1 MSGSSGGSDEGGQ
14 DKTEEATPR
23 RIEKAREEGQIALSR
38 EVVGF
43 VALGFALIGMTL
55 GLPPLGAELMRGMRG
70 VLENAHQLQTGLVV
84 TEMIR
89 LGILAVLPVMALGII
104 GAIAGTMLQSRGLIA
119 GTGLKPQ
126 FSKINPASGIKRL
139 LGVEGGI
146 EFLRT
151 LIKLGVVCVA
161 LWWAL
166 GDPRELRSALSL
178 GPDDLLR
185 LMVRSAMNLFIAAMI
200 AFAAIAV
207 LDYLV
212 VRFRHLHK
220 LRMTRQEVREEV
232 KESEGDPMIK
242 GRIKSIRMARAR
254 RRMMAAV
261 PKAAVVITNPTHYA
275 VALAYDENSQA
286 APKVVAKGTE
296 AVAARIRALAEESN
310 VPLVSNP
317 PLARALF
324 KLELDTEIPAEHYQ
338 AVAEIIAY
346 VWRLRGRAG
355 AAA

>member
-1 MSGSSGGSDEGGQ
+1 MSGSSGGNEEGGQ

-43 VALGFALIGMTL
+43 VALGFALVGMTL

-70 VLENAHQLQTGLVV
+70 VLENAHQLQVGMVG
-84 TEMIR
+84 TEMMR
-89 LGILAVLPVMALGII
+89 LGLLAVLPVLALAVI
-104 GAIAGTMLQSRGLIA
+104 GAIAGTMLQSRGLVSA
-119 GTGLKPQ
+119 KGLKPQ
-126 FSKINPASGIKRL
+126 FSRINPASGIKRL

-151 LIKLGVVCVA
+151 LIKLGVVCAA
-161 LWWAL
+161 LWWAI
-166 GDPRELRSALSL
+166 GDFSDLRTVLSL
-178 GPDDLLR
+178 RPDDLMR

-200 AFAAIAV
+200 AFAGIAV

-261 PKAAVVITNPTHYA
+261 PKAAVVITSRTHYA
-275 VALAYDENSQA
+275 VELAYDENSQA
-286 APKVVAKGTE
+286 AAKVV
-296 AVAARIRALAEESN
+296 
-310 VPLVSNP
+310 
-317 PLARALF
+317 
-324 KLELDTEIPAEHYQ
+324 
-338 AVAEIIAY
+338 
-346 VWRLRGRAG
+346 
-355 AAA
+355 

>member
-1 MSGSSGGSDEGGQ
+1 
-14 DKTEEATPR
+14 
-23 RIEKAREEGQIALSR
+23 
-38 EVVGF
+38 
-43 VALGFALIGMTL
+43 
-55 GLPPLGAELMRGMRG
+55 
-70 VLENAHQLQTGLVV
+70 
-84 TEMIR
+84 
-89 LGILAVLPVMALGII
+89 
-104 GAIAGTMLQSRGLIA
+104 
-119 GTGLKPQ
+119 
-126 FSKINPASGIKRL
+126 L
-139 LGVEGGI
+139 LGPEGGI

-151 LIKLGVVCVA
+151 LIKLGVVGAA

-166 GDPRELRSALSL
+166 GDPQELRAALSL
-178 GPDDLLR
+178 GPGDLLR
-185 LMVRSAMNLFIAAMI
+185 MMVSASMDLFIAAMI
-200 AFAAIAV
+200 AFAGIAV

-220 LRMTRQEVREEV
+220 LRMTRQELREEV
-232 KESEGDPMIK
+232 KESDGDPMIK
-242 GRIKSIRMARAR
+242 GRIRSLRMARAR

-286 APKVVAKGTE
+286 APKVVAKGAE

>member
-1 MSGSSGGSDEGGQ
+1 MSGSGGEENGQ

-23 RIEKAREEGQIALSR
+23 RIQKAREEGQIALSR

-43 VALGFALIGMTL
+43 VALGFGLLGLMF
-55 GLPPLGAELMRGMRG
+55 GLPPLGNELMRGMRG
-70 VLENAHQLQTGLVV
+70 ILENGHQLQVGLVA

-89 LGILAVLPVMALGII
+89 LGLLAALPVLVLAMI
-104 GAIAGTMLQSRGLIA
+104 GAIAGTMLQSRGLVSA
-119 GTGLKPQ
+119 KSLRPQ
-126 FSKINPASGIKRL
+126 FSRINPGSGIKRL
-139 LGVEGGI
+139 VGPEGGI
-146 EFLRT
+146 ELIRT
-151 LIKLGVVCVA
+151 LIKLSVVCAA

-166 GDPRELRSALSL
+166 GDPRELRASLSL
-178 GPDDLLR
+178 GPGDLLK
-185 LMVRSAMNLFIAAMI
+185 LMVRAAMDLFIAAMI

-212 VRFRHLHK
+212 VRFRHLHR
-220 LRMTRQEVREEV
+220 LRMTRQELRDEV
-232 KESEGDPMIK
+232 KESEGDPIIK
-242 GRIKSIRMARAR
+242 GRIRNIRLARAR

-275 VALAYDENSQA
+275 IALAYDENSQA
-286 APKVVAKGTE
+286 APKIVAKGTE
-296 AVAARIRALAEESN
+296 AVAARIRAVAEEAG

-324 KLELDTEIPAEHYQ
+324 KLELETEIPAEHYQ

-346 VWRLRGRAG
+346 VWWLRGRTG

>member
-1 MSGSSGGSDEGGQ
+1 MSGSGGADEGGQ

-23 RIEKAREEGQIALSR
+23 RIQKAREEGQIAMSR
-38 EVVGF
+38 EVVSF
-43 VALGFALIGMTL
+43 VALGFGLIGLMF
-55 GLPPLGAELMRGMRG
+55 GLPPLGYELMRGMRG
-70 VLENAHQLQTGLVV
+70 VLENGHQLQIGLVA

-89 LGILAVLPVMALGII
+89 LGLLAVLPVMAMAMI
-104 GAIAGTMLQSRGLIA
+104 GAIAGTMLQSRGLVSA
-119 GTGLKPQ
+119 KGLKPQ
-126 FSKINPASGIKRL
+126 FSRINPASGIKRL
-139 LGVEGGI
+139 IGAEGGI

-151 LIKLGVVCVA
+151 LIKLGVVCAA

-166 GDPRELRSALSL
+166 GDPRELRASLSL
-178 GPDDLLR
+178 GPGDLLR
-185 LMVRSAMNLFIAAMI
+185 LMVRAAMDLFIAAMI
-200 AFAAIAV
+200 AFAAIAM

-212 VRFRHLHK
+212 VRFRHLHR
-220 LRMTRQEVREEV
+220 LRMTRQELREEV
-232 KESEGDPMIK
+232 KESEGDPIIK
-242 GRIKSIRMARAR
+242 GRIRNLRLSRAR

-286 APKVVAKGTE
+286 APKVVAKGAE

-324 KLELDTEIPAEHYQ
+324 KLELETEIPAEHYQ

>member
-1 MSGSSGGSDEGGQ
+1 MSGSGGDDEGGQ

-23 RIEKAREEGQIALSR
+23 RIQKAREEGQIVMSR

-43 VALGFALIGMTL
+43 VTLGAGML
-55 GLPPLGAELMRGMRG
+55 AIFFGLPPLGHELMLGMRG
-70 VLENAHQLQTGLVV
+70 VLENGHQLQTSLVA
-84 TEMIR
+84 TEMLR
-89 LGILAVLPVMALGII
+89 LGLLAALPVMAMGMV
-104 GAIAGTMLQSRGLIA
+104 GAIAAVMLQSGGLVSA
-119 GTGLKPQ
+119 KGLKPQ
-126 FSKINPASGIKRL
+126 FSRINPASGIKRL
-139 LGVEGGI
+139 LGPDGVI

-151 LIKLGVVCVA
+151 LIKLGVVGAA

-166 GDPRELRSALSL
+166 GDPRELRVALSL
-178 GPDDLLR
+178 GPGDLLR
-185 LMVRSAMNLFIAAMI
+185 LMVRAAMDLFIATLV
-200 AFAAIAV
+200 AFAGIAV

-220 LRMTRQEVREEV
+220 LRMTRQEVREVV
-232 KESEGDPMIK
+232 KESEGDPIIK
-242 GRIKSIRMARAR
+242 GRIRSLRMARAR

-296 AVAARIRALAEESN
+296 AVAARIRALAEEAN

-324 KLELDTEIPAEHYQ
+324 TLELDTEIPAEHYQ

-346 VWRLRGRAG
+346 VWRLRGRSG

>member
-1 MSGSSGGSDEGGQ
+1 MSGSGGGGEESGQ
-14 DKTEEATPR
+14 DKTEEATAR
-23 RIEKAREEGQIALSR
+23 RIEKAREEGQIVMSR

-43 VALGFALIGMTL
+43 VALGAALVGMMF
-55 GLPPLGAELMRGMRG
+55 GLPPLGYELMRGMRG
-70 VLENAHQLQTGLVV
+70 VLENGHQLQVGLVA
-84 TEMIR
+84 TEMMR
-89 LGILAVLPVMALGII
+89 LGLLAVLPVMVMAMI
-104 GAIAGTMLQSRGLIA
+104 GAIAGAMLQSRGLVSA
-119 GTGLKPQ
+119 KGLKPQ
-126 FSKINPASGIKRL
+126 FSRLNPASGIKRL
-139 LGVEGGI
+139 LGPEGGI

-151 LIKLGVVCVA
+151 LIKLGVVGAA

-166 GDPRELRSALSL
+166 GDPRELRAALSL
-178 GPDDLLR
+178 GPGDLLR
-185 LMVRSAMNLFIAAMI
+185 LMVSASMNLFIAAMI
-200 AFAAIAV
+200 AFAGIAV

-220 LRMTRQEVREEV
+220 LRMTRQELREEV

-242 GRIKSIRMARAR
+242 GRIRSLRMARAR

-275 VALAYDENSQA
+275 IALAYDENSQA
-286 APKVVAKGTE
+286 APKVVAKGAE

>member
-1 MSGSSGGSDEGGQ
+1 MMVS
-14 DKTEEATPR
+14 
-23 RIEKAREEGQIALSR
+23 
-38 EVVGF
+38 
-43 VALGFALIGMTL
+43 
-55 GLPPLGAELMRGMRG
+55 
-70 VLENAHQLQTGLVV
+70 
-84 TEMIR
+84 
-89 LGILAVLPVMALGII
+89 
-104 GAIAGTMLQSRGLIA
+104 
-119 GTGLKPQ
+119 
-126 FSKINPASGIKRL
+126 AS
-139 LGVEGGI
+139 
-146 EFLRT
+146 
-151 LIKLGVVCVA
+151 
-161 LWWAL
+161 
-166 GDPRELRSALSL
+166 
-178 GPDDLLR
+178 
-185 LMVRSAMNLFIAAMI
+185 MNLFIAAMI
-200 AFAAIAV
+200 AFAGIAV

-220 LRMTRQEVREEV
+220 LRMTRQELREEV

-242 GRIKSIRMARAR
+242 GRIRSLRMVRAR

-261 PKAAVVITNPTHYA
+261 PKAAVVITNPTHFA

-286 APKVVAKGTE
+286 APKVVAKGAE

>member
-1 MSGSSGGSDEGGQ
+1 
-14 DKTEEATPR
+14 
-23 RIEKAREEGQIALSR
+23 
-38 EVVGF
+38 
-43 VALGFALIGMTL
+43 LIGMTL
-55 GLPPLGAELMRGMRG
+55 GLPPLIYELMRGMRG
-70 VLENAHQLQTGLVV
+70 VMENSHQLQIGLVA
-84 TEMIR
+84 TEMMRMALI
-89 LGILAVLPVMALGII
+89 AVLPVMGLALL
-104 GAIAGTMLQSRGLIA
+104 GAIAGTMLQSRGLVSA
-119 GTGLKPQ
+119 KSLKPQ
-126 FSKINPASGIKRL
+126 FSRISPVSGIKRL
-139 LGVEGGI
+139 LGPEGGI

-151 LIKLGVVCVA
+151 LIKLGVVGGA
-161 LWWAL
+161 LWWAI
-166 GDPRELRSALSL
+166 GDPNDLRAVLSL
-178 GPDDLLR
+178 GPGDLLH
-185 LMVRSAMNLFIAAMI
+185 LMMRATMSLFIAAMV

-207 LDYLV
+207 LDYQV

-232 KESEGDPMIK
+232 KESEGDPIIK
-242 GRIKSIRMARAR
+242 GRIRSLRMARAR

-296 AVAARIRALAEESN
+296 AVAARIRALAEEAN

>member
-1 MSGSSGGSDEGGQ
+1 MSGTGGGEEGGQ
-14 DKTEEATPR
+14 DKTEEATAR
-23 RIEKAREEGQIALSR
+23 RIQKAREEGQIVMSR

-43 VALGFALIGMTL
+43 VVLGAAMIGMVF
-55 GLPPLGAELMRGMRG
+55 GLPPLGHELMRGMRG
-70 VLENAHQLQTGLVV
+70 VLENAHQLQTGLVA
-84 TEMIR
+84 TEMLR
-89 LGILAVLPVMALGII
+89 LGLLAVLPVSLLGMV
-104 GAIAGTMLQSRGLIA
+104 GAISGTMLQSRGLVSA
-119 GTGLKPQ
+119 KGLKPQ
-126 FSKINPASGIKRL
+126 FSRINPGSGIKRL
-139 LGVEGGI
+139 IGPEGAI

-151 LIKLGVVCVA
+151 LIKLTVVGAA

-166 GDPRELRSALSL
+166 GDPRELRAALSL
-178 GPDDLLR
+178 GPGDLLR
-185 LMVRSAMNLFIAAMI
+185 MMVR
-200 AFAAIAV
+200 AV

-212 VRFRHLHK
+212 VRFRHLHR
-220 LRMTRQEVREEV
+220 LRMTRQELREEM
-232 KESEGDPMIK
+232 KETDGDPIIK
-242 GRIKSIRMARAR
+242 GRIRNLRMARAR

-261 PKAAVVITNPTHYA
+261 PKAAVVLTNPTHYA

-286 APKVVAKGTE
+286 APKIVAKGAE
-296 AVAARIRALAEESN
+296 AVAARIRALAEESG

-346 VWRLRGRAG
+346 VWRLRGRTG

>member
-1 MSGSSGGSDEGGQ
+1 MFG
-14 DKTEEATPR
+14 
-23 RIEKAREEGQIALSR
+23 
-38 EVVGF
+38 
-43 VALGFALIGMTL
+43 LIGLTF
-55 GLPPLGAELMRGMRG
+55 GLPPLGYELMRGMRG
-70 VLENAHQLQTGLVV
+70 VFENGHQLQASLVA
-84 TEMIR
+84 TEMMR
-89 LGILAVLPVMALGII
+89 LGLLAALPVLALAMI
-104 GAIAGTMLQSRGLIA
+104 GAIAGTMLQSRGLVSA
-119 GTGLKPQ
+119 KGLKPQ
-126 FSKINPASGIKRL
+126 FSRINPASGIKRL
-139 LGVEGGI
+139 IGAEGGI
-146 EFLRT
+146 ELVRT
-151 LIKLGVVCVA
+151 LIKLTVVGLS

-166 GDPRELRSALSL
+166 GDPRELRASLSL
-178 GPDDLLR
+178 GPGDILH
-185 LMVRSAMNLFIAAMI
+185 LMVRAAKDLVIAAMI
-200 AFAAIAV
+200 AFAAIAL

-220 LRMTRQEVREEV
+220 LRMTRQEVRDEV
-232 KESEGDPMIK
+232 KESEGDPIIK
-242 GRIKSIRMARAR
+242 GRIRNLRMARAR

-261 PKAAVVITNPTHYA
+261 PQAAVVITNPTHYA

-286 APKVVAKGTE
+286 APKVVAKGAD

-324 KLELDTEIPAEHYQ
+324 KLELETEIPAEHYQ

>member
-1 MSGSSGGSDEGGQ
+1 MSGSSGGNEEGGQ

-23 RIEKAREEGQIALSR
+23 RIEKAREEGQIAISR

-43 VALGFALIGMTL
+43 LALGFALIGMAL
-55 GLPPLGAELMRGMRG
+55 GLPPLGHELMRGMRG
-70 VLENAHQLQTGLVV
+70 VLENGHQLQIGLVAI
-84 TEMIR
+84 EMMR
-89 LGILAVLPVMALGII
+89 LGMLAVLPVMAMGIL
-104 GAIAGTMLQSRGLIA
+104 GAIAGTMLQSRGLISA
-119 GTGLKPQ
+119 TGLKPR
-126 FSKINPASGIKRL
+126 FSKLNPASGIKRL
-139 LGVEGGI
+139 IGVEGGI

-151 LIKLGVVCVA
+151 LIKLGVVCAA

-166 GDPRELRSALSL
+166 GDPLELRSALSL
-178 GPDDLLR
+178 GPADLLR
-185 LMVRSAMNLFIAAMI
+185 LMVRTAMSLFIAAMI
-200 AFAAIAV
+200 AFAGIAV

-275 VALAYDENSQA
+275 VALAYDENAQA

-324 KLELDTEIPAEHYQ
+324 KLELETEIPAEHYQ

>member
-1 MSGSSGGSDEGGQ
+1 MSGSGEESGQ

-23 RIEKAREEGQIALSR
+23 RLEKAREEGQIAISR

-43 VALGFALIGMTL
+43 VALGFGLIGIMF
-55 GLPPLGAELMRGMRG
+55 GLPPLGTELMRGMRG
-70 VLENAHQLQTGLVV
+70 VLENGHQLQVGLVA
-84 TEMIR
+84 TEMMR
-89 LGILAVLPVMALGII
+89 LGLLAVLPITAMGMI
-104 GAIAGTMLQSRGLIA
+104 GAIAGTMLQSRGLVSA
-119 GTGLKPQ
+119 KGLKPQ
-126 FSKINPASGIKRL
+126 FSRLNPGSGIKRL
-139 LGVEGGI
+139 LGPDGAI

-151 LIKLGVVCVA
+151 LIKLGVVCAA

-166 GDPRELRSALSL
+166 GDPRELRAALSL
-178 GPDDLLR
+178 GPHDLLR
-185 LMVRSAMNLFIAAMI
+185 MMVRSSMDLFIAALI
-200 AFAAIAV
+200 AFAGIAV

-220 LRMTRQEVREEV
+220 LRMTRQELRDEV

-242 GRIKSIRMARAR
+242 GRIRSLRMARAR

-275 VALAYDENSQA
+275 VALAYDENAQA

-296 AVAARIRALAEESN
+296 AVAARIRALAEDSG
-310 VPLVSNP
+310 VPLVANP

-324 KLELDTEIPAEHYQ
+324 KLELETEIPAEHYQ

>member
-1 MSGSSGGSDEGGQ
+1 MSGSGEESGQ

-23 RIEKAREEGQIALSR
+23 RLEKAREEGQIAISR

-43 VALGFALIGMTL
+43 VALGFGLIGIMF
-55 GLPPLGAELMRGMRG
+55 GLPPLGTELMRGMRG
-70 VLENAHQLQTGLVV
+70 VLENGHQLQVGLVA
-84 TEMIR
+84 TEMMR
-89 LGILAVLPVMALGII
+89 LGLLAVLPITAMGMI
-104 GAIAGTMLQSRGLIA
+104 GAIAGTMLQSRGLVSA
-119 GTGLKPQ
+119 KGLKPQ
-126 FSKINPASGIKRL
+126 FSRLNPGSGIKRL
-139 LGVEGGI
+139 LGPDGAI

-151 LIKLGVVCVA
+151 LIKLGVVCAA

-166 GDPRELRSALSL
+166 GDPRELRAALSL
-178 GPDDLLR
+178 GPHDLLR
-185 LMVRSAMNLFIAAMI
+185 MMVRSSLDLFIAALI
-200 AFAAIAV
+200 AFAGIAV

-220 LRMTRQEVREEV
+220 LRMTRQELRDEV
-232 KESEGDPMIK
+232 KESDGDPMIK
-242 GRIKSIRMARAR
+242 GRIRSLRMARAR

-275 VALAYDENSQA
+275 VALAYDENAQA

-296 AVAARIRALAEESN
+296 AVAARIRALAEDSG
-310 VPLVSNP
+310 VPLVANP

-324 KLELDTEIPAEHYQ
+324 KLELETEIPAEHYQ

>member
-1 MSGSSGGSDEGGQ
+1 MSGSGGGEENGQ
-14 DKTEEATPR
+14 DKTEDATPR
-23 RIEKAREEGQIALSR
+23 RIEKAREEGQIAISR

-70 VLENAHQLQTGLVV
+70 VLENGHQLQVGLVG

-89 LGILAVLPVMALGII
+89 LGLLALLPVLALAMI
-104 GAIAGTMLQSRGLIA
+104 GAIAGTMLQSRGLVSA
-119 GTGLKPQ
+119 KGLKPQ
-126 FSKINPASGIKRL
+126 FSRLSPASGIKRL
-139 LGVEGGI
+139 LGAEGGI

-151 LIKLGVVCVA
+151 LIKLGVIGAA

-166 GDPRELRSALSL
+166 GDPQALRNALTL
-178 GPDDLLR
+178 GPGDLLH
-185 LMVRSAMNLFIAAMI
+185 LMISASMNLFIAALI
-200 AFAAIAV
+200 AFAGIAV

-220 LRMTRQEVREEV
+220 LRMTRQELREEV

-242 GRIKSIRMARAR
+242 GRIKNLRMARAR

-296 AVAARIRALAEESN
+296 AVAARIRALAEDSG

-324 KLELDTEIPAEHYQ
+324 KLELETEIPAEHYQ

>member
-1 MSGSSGGSDEGGQ
+1 MSGSGGADEGGQ
-14 DKTEEATPR
+14 DKTEDATPR
-23 RIEKAREEGQIALSR
+23 RIQKAREEGQIAMSR
-38 EVVGF
+38 EVVSF
-43 VALGFALIGMTL
+43 VALGFGLIGLMF
-55 GLPPLGAELMRGMRG
+55 GLPPLGYELMRGMRG
-70 VLENAHQLQTGLVV
+70 VLENGHQLQVGLVA

-89 LGILAVLPVMALGII
+89 LGLLAVLPVMAMAMI
-104 GAIAGTMLQSRGLIA
+104 GAIAGTMLQSRGLISA
-119 GTGLKPQ
+119 KGLKPQ
-126 FSKINPASGIKRL
+126 FSRINPASGIKRL
-139 LGVEGGI
+139 IGAEGGI

-151 LIKLGVVCVA
+151 LIKLGVVCAA

-166 GDPRELRSALSL
+166 GDPRELRASLSL
-178 GPDDLLR
+178 GPGELLR
-185 LMVRSAMNLFIAAMI
+185 LMVRAAMDLFIAAMI
-200 AFAAIAV
+200 AFAAIAM

-212 VRFRHLHK
+212 VRFRHLHR
-220 LRMTRQEVREEV
+220 LRMTRQELREEV
-232 KESEGDPMIK
+232 KESEGDPIIK
-242 GRIKSIRMARAR
+242 GRIRNLRLSRAR

-286 APKVVAKGTE
+286 APKVVAKGAE

-324 KLELDTEIPAEHYQ
+324 KLELETEIPAEHYQ

>member
-1 MSGSSGGSDEGGQ
+1 MSGSSGGNEEGGQ

-43 VALGFALIGMTL
+43 VALGFALVGMTL

-70 VLENAHQLQTGLVV
+70 ILENAHQLQVGLVG
-84 TEMIR
+84 TEMMR
-89 LGILAVLPVMALGII
+89 LGLLAVLPVLALAMI
-104 GAIAGTMLQSRGLIA
+104 GAIAGTMLQSRGLVSA
-119 GTGLKPQ
+119 KGLKPQ
-126 FSKINPASGIKRL
+126 FSRINPASGIKRL

-151 LIKLGVVCVA
+151 LIKLGVVCAA
-161 LWWAL
+161 LWWAI
-166 GDPRELRSALSL
+166 GNFSDLRTVLSL
-178 GPDDLLR
+178 GPGDLLH
-185 LMVRSAMNLFIAAMI
+185 LMVRAAMNLFIAAMI

-324 KLELDTEIPAEHYQ
+324 KLELETEIPAEHYQ

>member
-1 MSGSSGGSDEGGQ
+1 MSGSGGGEESGQ
-14 DKTEEATPR
+14 DKTEDATLR
-23 RIEKAREEGQIALSR
+23 RIEKAREEGQIAISR

-70 VLENAHQLQTGLVV
+70 VLENGHQLQVGLVG

-89 LGILAVLPVMALGII
+89 LGLLALLPVLALAMI
-104 GAIAGTMLQSRGLIA
+104 GAIAGTMLQSRGLVSA
-119 GTGLKPQ
+119 KGLKPQ
-126 FSKINPASGIKRL
+126 FSRLSPASGIKRL
-139 LGVEGGI
+139 LGAEGGI

-151 LIKLGVVCVA
+151 LIKLGVIGAA

-166 GDPRELRSALSL
+166 GDPQALRNALTL
-178 GPDDLLR
+178 GPGDLLH
-185 LMVRSAMNLFIAAMI
+185 LMISASMNLFIAALI
-200 AFAAIAV
+200 AFAGIAV

-220 LRMTRQEVREEV
+220 LRMTRQELREEV

-242 GRIKSIRMARAR
+242 GRIKNLRMARAR

-296 AVAARIRALAEESN
+296 AVAARIRALAEDSG

-324 KLELDTEIPAEHYQ
+324 KLELETEIPAEHYQ

>member
-1 MSGSSGGSDEGGQ
+1 MSGSSGGNEDGGQ

-55 GLPPLGAELMRGMRG
+55 GLPPLIYELMRGMRG
-70 VLENAHQLQTGLVV
+70 VMENSHQLQIGLVA
-84 TEMIR
+84 TEMMRMALI
-89 LGILAVLPVMALGII
+89 AVLPVMGLALL
-104 GAIAGTMLQSRGLIA
+104 GAIAGTMLQSRGLVSA
-119 GTGLKPQ
+119 KSLKPQ
-126 FSKINPASGIKRL
+126 FSRISPVSGIKRL
-139 LGVEGGI
+139 LGPEGGI

-151 LIKLGVVCVA
+151 LIKLGVVGGA
-161 LWWAL
+161 LWWAI
-166 GDPRELRSALSL
+166 GDPNDLRAVLSL
-178 GPDDLLR
+178 GPGDLLH
-185 LMVRSAMNLFIAAMI
+185 LMMRATMSLFIAAMV

-207 LDYLV
+207 LDYQV

-232 KESEGDPMIK
+232 KESEGDPIIK
-242 GRIKSIRMARAR
+242 GRIRSLRMARAR

>member
-1 MSGSSGGSDEGGQ
+1 MSGSSGGGDEGGQ

-70 VLENAHQLQTGLVV
+70 ILENAHQLQVGLVG

-89 LGILAVLPVMALGII
+89 LGLLAVLPVLALAMI
-104 GAIAGTMLQSRGLIA
+104 GAIAGTMLQSRGLVSA
-119 GTGLKPQ
+119 KGLKPQ
-126 FSKINPASGIKRL
+126 FSRINPASGIKRL

-151 LIKLGVVCVA
+151 LIKLGVVCAA
-161 LWWAL
+161 LWWAI
-166 GDPRELRSALSL
+166 GNFSDLRTVLSL
-178 GPDDLLR
+178 GPGDLLH
-185 LMVRSAMNLFIAAMI
+185 LMVRAAMNLFIAAMI

-324 KLELDTEIPAEHYQ
+324 KLELETEIPAEHYQ

>member
-1 MSGSSGGSDEGGQ
+1 
-14 DKTEEATPR
+14 
-23 RIEKAREEGQIALSR
+23 
-38 EVVGF
+38 
-43 VALGFALIGMTL
+43 MTL

-70 VLENAHQLQTGLVV
+70 ILENAHQLQVGLVG

-89 LGILAVLPVMALGII
+89 LGLLAVLPVLALAMI
-104 GAIAGTMLQSRGLIA
+104 GAIAGTMLQSRGLVSA
-119 GTGLKPQ
+119 KGLKPQ
-126 FSKINPASGIKRL
+126 FSRINPASGIKRL

-151 LIKLGVVCVA
+151 LIKLGVVCAA
-161 LWWAL
+161 LWWAI
-166 GDPRELRSALSL
+166 GNFSDLRTVLSL
-178 GPDDLLR
+178 GPGDLLH
-185 LMVRSAMNLFIAAMI
+185 LMVRAAMNLFIAAMI

-324 KLELDTEIPAEHYQ
+324 KLELETEIPAEHYQ

>member
-1 MSGSSGGSDEGGQ
+1 
-14 DKTEEATPR
+14 
-23 RIEKAREEGQIALSR
+23 
-38 EVVGF
+38 VVG
-43 VALGFALIGMTL
+43 A
-55 GLPPLGAELMRGMRG
+55 
-70 VLENAHQLQTGLVV
+70 
-84 TEMIR
+84 
-89 LGILAVLPVMALGII
+89 
-104 GAIAGTMLQSRGLIA
+104 
-119 GTGLKPQ
+119 
-126 FSKINPASGIKRL
+126 
-139 LGVEGGI
+139 
-146 EFLRT
+146 
-151 LIKLGVVCVA
+151 A

-166 GDPRELRSALSL
+166 GDPRELRAALSL
-178 GPDDLLR
+178 GPGDLLR
-185 LMVRSAMNLFIAAMI
+185 MMVSASMNLFIAAMI
-200 AFAAIAV
+200 AFAGIAV

-220 LRMTRQEVREEV
+220 LRMTRQELREEV

-242 GRIKSIRMARAR
+242 GRIRSLRMARAR

-261 PKAAVVITNPTHYA
+261 PKAAVVITNPTHFA

-286 APKVVAKGTE
+286 APKVVAKGAE

>member
-1 MSGSSGGSDEGGQ
+1 MSGSGEESGQ

-23 RIEKAREEGQIALSR
+23 RLEKAREEGQIAISR

-43 VALGFALIGMTL
+43 VALGFGLIGIMF
-55 GLPPLGAELMRGMRG
+55 GLPPLGTELMRGMRG
-70 VLENAHQLQTGLVV
+70 VLENGHQLQVGLVA
-84 TEMIR
+84 TEMMR
-89 LGILAVLPVMALGII
+89 LGLLAVLPITAMGMI
-104 GAIAGTMLQSRGLIA
+104 GAIAGTMLQSRGLVSA
-119 GTGLKPQ
+119 KGLKPQ
-126 FSKINPASGIKRL
+126 FSRLNPGSGIKRL
-139 LGVEGGI
+139 LGPDGAI

-151 LIKLGVVCVA
+151 LIKLGVVCAA

-166 GDPRELRSALSL
+166 GDPRELRAALSL
-178 GPDDLLR
+178 GPHDLLR
-185 LMVRSAMNLFIAAMI
+185 MMVRSSMDLFIAALI
-200 AFAAIAV
+200 AFAGIAV

-220 LRMTRQEVREEV
+220 LRMTRQELRDEV
-232 KESEGDPMIK
+232 KESDGDPMIK
-242 GRIKSIRMARAR
+242 GRIRSLRMARAR

-275 VALAYDENSQA
+275 VALAYDENAQA

-296 AVAARIRALAEESN
+296 AVAARIRALAEDSG
-310 VPLVSNP
+310 VPLVANP

-324 KLELDTEIPAEHYQ
+324 KLELETEIPAEHYQ

>member
-1 MSGSSGGSDEGGQ
+1 MSGSSGGNEEGGQ

-70 VLENAHQLQTGLVV
+70 ILENAHHLQVGLVG

-89 LGILAVLPVMALGII
+89 LGLLAVLPVLALAMI
-104 GAIAGTMLQSRGLIA
+104 GAIAGTMLQSRGLVSA
-119 GTGLKPQ
+119 KGLKPQ
-126 FSKINPASGIKRL
+126 FSRINPASGIKRL

-151 LIKLGVVCVA
+151 LIKLGVVCAA
-161 LWWAL
+161 LWWAI
-166 GDPRELRSALSL
+166 GNFSDLRTVLSL
-178 GPDDLLR
+178 GPGDLLH
-185 LMVRSAMNLFIAAMI
+185 LMVRAAMNLFIAAMI

-324 KLELDTEIPAEHYQ
+324 KLELETEIPAEHYQ